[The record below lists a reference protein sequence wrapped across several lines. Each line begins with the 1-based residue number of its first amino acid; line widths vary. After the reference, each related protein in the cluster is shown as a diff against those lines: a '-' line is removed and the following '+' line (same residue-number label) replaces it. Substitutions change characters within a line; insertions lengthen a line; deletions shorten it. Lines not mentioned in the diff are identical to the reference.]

1 MNTQEWRENEEAL
14 RLYFKVAPTIS
25 IRKTQPRCPECGSAD
40 FDAAYG
46 CLTAHGKFPLAA

>member
-1 MNTQEWRENEEAL
+1 MDTQELDENMEAL
-14 RLYFKVAPTIS
+14 KQYFKVAPQLS
-25 IRKTQPRCPECGSAD
+25 IRKIKPRCPECGSAD